1 MYICYLNFRYTDLEN
16 IVSFSIWKQIILFIN
31 VTAAFL
37 CWYLYIPV
45 REALQTLHRPIC
57 IHSRHISPSISNI
70 QSYYTCQCLSLSCL
84 YSPARVSTIIYKTIN
99 QKWSVRKGYHNAQI
113 GSNVMSVSVQN
124 LDQNKTHKAEVN
136 VTGAIT
142 VVLPTNVTGVR
153 YITFLSLTSSFSS
166 SSDTILN
173 NY

>member
-1 MYICYLNFRYTDLEN
+1 MF
-16 IVSFSIWKQIILFIN
+16 
-31 VTAAFL
+31 
-37 CWYLYIPV
+37 
-45 REALQTLHRPIC
+45 
-57 IHSRHISPSISNI
+57 
-70 QSYYTCQCLSLSCL
+70 QCLSLSCL

-153 YITFLSLTSSFSS
+153 YITLLSLTSSLSS

-173 NY
+173 NYSWNKLLMFCRWKKSDIAHFGISMRGLICNRSIHFTDLHTACIYSFLRLFKGNFG